1 MSSCE
6 DPRFSAPD
14 LPFVGRPQDAWI
26 YSLRHSAARS
36 PHLGR
41 SSSMPNHWGN
51 SSSLMDS
58 DRLSA
63 DAPNQARPFLLYV
76 SQGGRQAHL
85 PLVRHR
91 RALGPPSGGCVPWL
105 SVVT

>member
-36 PHLGR
+36 PHLRAVVVDAESLGD
-41 SSSMPNHWGN
+41 

-63 DAPNQARPFLLYV
+63 DAPNRTRPFLLYV
-76 SQGGRQAHL
+76 PQGGKHAHL
-85 PLVRHR
+85 PLVRHP
-91 RALGPPSGGCVPWL
+91 RALGPPSGGCVPSL

>member
-26 YSLRHSAARS
+26 YSPRHSAARS
-36 PHLGR
+36 PHLRAVVVDAESLGEQLVVDGLR
-41 SSSMPNHWGN
+41 SVVSRCPES
-51 SSSLMDS
+51 
-58 DRLSA
+58 
-63 DAPNQARPFLLYV
+63 ARPFLLYV
-76 SQGGRQAHL
+76 PQGDQHARL
-85 PLVRHR
+85 PLVR
-91 RALGPPSGGCVPWL
+91 LGPLSGGSVPWL

>member
-1 MSSCE
+1 MLGST
-6 DPRFSAPD
+6 R
-14 LPFVGRPQDAWI
+14 LGTRRPG
-26 YSLRHSAARS
+26 ART
-36 PHLGR
+36 LGQ

-63 DAPNQARPFLLYV
+63 DAPNRARPFLPYV
-76 SQGGRQAHL
+76 PQGGQHAHL

-91 RALGPPSGGCVPWL
+91 RALGPPSGGGVPWL